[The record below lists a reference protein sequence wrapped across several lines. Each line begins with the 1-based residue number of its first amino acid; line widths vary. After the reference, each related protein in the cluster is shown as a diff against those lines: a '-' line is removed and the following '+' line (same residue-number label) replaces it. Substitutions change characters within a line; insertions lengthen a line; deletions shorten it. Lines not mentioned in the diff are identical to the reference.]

1 MSPISDWV
9 TIVPLV
15 KSSLRLML
23 VREYRHGVG
32 AILAGLP
39 GGLVDPA
46 DGAVPEEAARA
57 AARRELQEETGYAG
71 GRLDHLATQYRLLL
85 SCEWIVT

>member
-15 KSSLRLML
+15 KGSLRLML

-39 GGLVDPA
+39 GRLVDPA
-46 DGAVPEEAARA
+46 DVTVPEEAARA
-57 AARRELQEETGYAG
+57 AARRELQEET